1 MTDSE
6 KKEFTEHL
14 EELRKRLLI
23 VMYFFVG
30 ALIIGF
36 FLSKPLIY
44 QMQNAPWA
52 ESIQMHAFQVTDP
65 LKIYLLVIVIIG
77 LVVVLPV
84 IMYQLWAFV
93 APGLY
98 GNERKLTLSYIPIV
112 MILMLIGMA
121 FGYFVLVPYIIQF
134 TFDLSE
140 DMGIE
145 TTIGINQYFGFLF
158 RTVLPF
164 GVIFQM
170 PIPGAFPDTA
180 WPVDAD
186 VPQEEQK
193 VCLFH
198 PSGDCGAHCPA
209 RSDDAYHADDTN
221 DCTIRNQ
228 HIHLK
233 NRLSEAFEGR
243 TEGNR
248 RIFGFRLG
256 RYSG

>member
-77 LVVVLPV
+77 LVVALPV

-140 DMGIE
+140 EMGIE

-170 PIPGAFPDTA
+170 PILVLFLTQLGLLTPMFLKKNRKYAYFILLVIAALIAPPDLMTHIMLTIPMIVLYEISIYISKIGYRRHLKA
-180 WPVDAD
+180 
-186 VPQEEQK
+186 EQK
-193 VCLFH
+193 AIEESL
-198 PSGDCGAHCPA
+198 D
-209 RSDDAYHADDTN
+209 SD
-221 DCTIRNQ
+221 
-228 HIHLK
+228 
-233 NRLSEAFEGR
+233 
-243 TEGNR
+243 
-248 RIFGFRLG
+248 
-256 RYSG
+256 

>member
-36 FLSKPLIY
+36 LLSKPLIY

-140 DMGIE
+140 EMGIE

-170 PIPGAFPDTA
+170 PILVLFLTQLGLLTPMFLKKNRKYAYFILLVIAALIAPPDLMTHIMLTIPMIVLYEISIYISKIGYRRHLKA
-180 WPVDAD
+180 
-186 VPQEEQK
+186 EQK
-193 VCLFH
+193 AIEESL
-198 PSGDCGAHCPA
+198 D
-209 RSDDAYHADDTN
+209 SD
-221 DCTIRNQ
+221 
-228 HIHLK
+228 
-233 NRLSEAFEGR
+233 
-243 TEGNR
+243 
-248 RIFGFRLG
+248 
-256 RYSG
+256 

>member
-140 DMGIE
+140 EMGIE

-170 PIPGAFPDTA
+170 PILVLFLTQLGLLTPMFLKKNRKYAYFILLVIAALIAPPDLMTHIMLTIPMIVLYEISIYISKIGYRRHLKA
-180 WPVDAD
+180 
-186 VPQEEQK
+186 EQK
-193 VCLFH
+193 AIEESL
-198 PSGDCGAHCPA
+198 D
-209 RSDDAYHADDTN
+209 SD
-221 DCTIRNQ
+221 
-228 HIHLK
+228 
-233 NRLSEAFEGR
+233 
-243 TEGNR
+243 
-248 RIFGFRLG
+248 
-256 RYSG
+256 

>member
-112 MILMLIGMA
+112 MILMMIGMA

-134 TFDLSE
+134 TFELSE

-170 PIPGAFPDTA
+170 PILVLFLTQLGLLTPMFLKKNRKYAYFILLVIAALIAPPDLMTHIMLTIPMIVLYEISIYISKIGYRRHLKA
-180 WPVDAD
+180 
-186 VPQEEQK
+186 EQK
-193 VCLFH
+193 AIEESL
-198 PSGDCGAHCPA
+198 D
-209 RSDDAYHADDTN
+209 SD
-221 DCTIRNQ
+221 
-228 HIHLK
+228 
-233 NRLSEAFEGR
+233 
-243 TEGNR
+243 
-248 RIFGFRLG
+248 
-256 RYSG
+256 

>member
-1 MTDSE
+1 MADSE
-6 KKEFTEHL
+6 KREFTEHL

-30 ALIIGF
+30 ALIVGF

-140 DMGIE
+140 EMGIE

-164 GVIFQM
+164 GAIFQM
-170 PIPGAFPDTA
+170 PILVLFLTQLGLLTPMFLRKNRKYAYFILLVIAALIAPPDLMTHIMLTIPMIILYEVSIYISKIGYRRHLKA
-180 WPVDAD
+180 
-186 VPQEEQK
+186 EQK
-193 VCLFH
+193 AIEESL
-198 PSGDCGAHCPA
+198 D
-209 RSDDAYHADDTN
+209 SD
-221 DCTIRNQ
+221 
-228 HIHLK
+228 
-233 NRLSEAFEGR
+233 
-243 TEGNR
+243 
-248 RIFGFRLG
+248 
-256 RYSG
+256 

>member
-134 TFDLSE
+134 TFELSE

-170 PIPGAFPDTA
+170 PILVLFLTQLGLLTPMFLKKNRKYAYFILLVIAALIAPPDLMTHIMLTIPMIVLYEISIYISKIGYRRHLKA
-180 WPVDAD
+180 
-186 VPQEEQK
+186 EQK
-193 VCLFH
+193 AIEESL
-198 PSGDCGAHCPA
+198 D
-209 RSDDAYHADDTN
+209 SD
-221 DCTIRNQ
+221 
-228 HIHLK
+228 
-233 NRLSEAFEGR
+233 
-243 TEGNR
+243 
-248 RIFGFRLG
+248 
-256 RYSG
+256 

>member
-36 FLSKPLIY
+36 LLSKPLIY

-98 GNERKLTLSYIPIV
+98 GNERKLTMSYIPIV

-134 TFDLSE
+134 TFELSE

-170 PIPGAFPDTA
+170 PILVLFLTQLGLLTPMFLQKNRKYAYFILLVIAALIAPPDLMTHIMLTIPMIVLYEISIYISKIGYRRHLKA
-180 WPVDAD
+180 
-186 VPQEEQK
+186 EQK
-193 VCLFH
+193 AIEESL
-198 PSGDCGAHCPA
+198 D
-209 RSDDAYHADDTN
+209 SD
-221 DCTIRNQ
+221 
-228 HIHLK
+228 
-233 NRLSEAFEGR
+233 
-243 TEGNR
+243 
-248 RIFGFRLG
+248 
-256 RYSG
+256 

>member
-121 FGYFVLVPYIIQF
+121 FGYLVIVPYIIQF

-170 PIPGAFPDTA
+170 PILVLFLTQLGLLTPMFLKKNRKYAYFILLVIAALIAPPDLMTHIMLTIPMIVLYEISIYISKIGYRRHLKA
-180 WPVDAD
+180 
-186 VPQEEQK
+186 EQK
-193 VCLFH
+193 AIEESL
-198 PSGDCGAHCPA
+198 D
-209 RSDDAYHADDTN
+209 SD
-221 DCTIRNQ
+221 
-228 HIHLK
+228 
-233 NRLSEAFEGR
+233 
-243 TEGNR
+243 
-248 RIFGFRLG
+248 
-256 RYSG
+256 

>member
-14 EELRKRLLI
+14 EELRKRLVI

-36 FLSKPLIY
+36 LLSKPLIY

-140 DMGIE
+140 EMGIE

-170 PIPGAFPDTA
+170 PILVLFLTQLGLLTPMFLKKNRKYAYFILLVIAALIAPPDLMTHIMLTIPMIVLYEISIYISKIGYRRHLKA
-180 WPVDAD
+180 
-186 VPQEEQK
+186 EQK
-193 VCLFH
+193 AIEESL
-198 PSGDCGAHCPA
+198 D
-209 RSDDAYHADDTN
+209 SD
-221 DCTIRNQ
+221 
-228 HIHLK
+228 
-233 NRLSEAFEGR
+233 
-243 TEGNR
+243 
-248 RIFGFRLG
+248 
-256 RYSG
+256 

>member
-23 VMYFFVG
+23 VMYFFVV

-134 TFDLSE
+134 TFELSE

-170 PIPGAFPDTA
+170 PILVLFLTQLGLLTPMFLKKNRKYAYFILLVIAALIAPPDLMTHIMLTIPMIVLYEISIYISKIGYRRHLKA
-180 WPVDAD
+180 
-186 VPQEEQK
+186 EQK
-193 VCLFH
+193 AIEESL
-198 PSGDCGAHCPA
+198 D
-209 RSDDAYHADDTN
+209 SD
-221 DCTIRNQ
+221 
-228 HIHLK
+228 
-233 NRLSEAFEGR
+233 
-243 TEGNR
+243 
-248 RIFGFRLG
+248 
-256 RYSG
+256 

>member
-98 GNERKLTLSYIPIV
+98 GNERKLTLSYIPVV

-140 DMGIE
+140 EMGIE

-170 PIPGAFPDTA
+170 PILVLFLTQLGLLTPMFLKKNRKYAYFILLVIAALIAPPDLMTHIMLTIPMIVLYEISIYISKIGYRRHLKA
-180 WPVDAD
+180 
-186 VPQEEQK
+186 EQK
-193 VCLFH
+193 AIEESL
-198 PSGDCGAHCPA
+198 D
-209 RSDDAYHADDTN
+209 SD
-221 DCTIRNQ
+221 
-228 HIHLK
+228 
-233 NRLSEAFEGR
+233 
-243 TEGNR
+243 
-248 RIFGFRLG
+248 
-256 RYSG
+256 

>member
-1 MTDSE
+1 
-6 KKEFTEHL
+6 
-14 EELRKRLLI
+14 
-23 VMYFFVG
+23 
-30 ALIIGF
+30 
-36 FLSKPLIY
+36 
-44 QMQNAPWA
+44 
-52 ESIQMHAFQVTDP
+52 
-65 LKIYLLVIVIIG
+65 VIVIIG

-134 TFDLSE
+134 TFELSE

-170 PIPGAFPDTA
+170 PILVLFLTQLGLLTPMFLKKNRKYAYFILLVIAALIAPPDLMTHIMLTIPMIVLYEISIYISKIGYRRHLKA
-180 WPVDAD
+180 
-186 VPQEEQK
+186 EQK
-193 VCLFH
+193 AIEESL
-198 PSGDCGAHCPA
+198 D
-209 RSDDAYHADDTN
+209 SD
-221 DCTIRNQ
+221 
-228 HIHLK
+228 
-233 NRLSEAFEGR
+233 
-243 TEGNR
+243 
-248 RIFGFRLG
+248 
-256 RYSG
+256 

>member
-1 MTDSE
+1 MVDSE

-23 VMYFFVG
+23 VMYFFIG
-30 ALIIGF
+30 ALIVGF

-44 QMQNAPWA
+44 RMQNAPWA

-112 MILMLIGMA
+112 MVLMLIGMA

-140 DMGIE
+140 EMGIE

-164 GVIFQM
+164 GAIFQM
-170 PIPGAFPDTA
+170 PILVLFLTQLGLLTPMFLRKNRKYAYFILLVVAALIAPPDLMTHIMLTIPMIILYEFSIYISKIGYRRHLKA
-180 WPVDAD
+180 
-186 VPQEEQK
+186 EQK
-193 VCLFH
+193 AIEESL
-198 PSGDCGAHCPA
+198 D
-209 RSDDAYHADDTN
+209 SD
-221 DCTIRNQ
+221 
-228 HIHLK
+228 
-233 NRLSEAFEGR
+233 
-243 TEGNR
+243 
-248 RIFGFRLG
+248 
-256 RYSG
+256 

>member
-1 MTDSE
+1 MADSE
-6 KKEFTEHL
+6 KREFTEHL

-30 ALIIGF
+30 ALIVGF

-112 MILMLIGMA
+112 MVLMLIGMA

-140 DMGIE
+140 EMGIE

-164 GVIFQM
+164 GAIFQM
-170 PIPGAFPDTA
+170 PILVLFLTQLGLLTPMFLRKNRKYAYFILLVIAALIAPPDLMTHIMLTIPMIILYEVSIYISKIGYRRHLKA
-180 WPVDAD
+180 
-186 VPQEEQK
+186 EQK
-193 VCLFH
+193 AIEESL
-198 PSGDCGAHCPA
+198 D
-209 RSDDAYHADDTN
+209 SD
-221 DCTIRNQ
+221 
-228 HIHLK
+228 
-233 NRLSEAFEGR
+233 
-243 TEGNR
+243 
-248 RIFGFRLG
+248 
-256 RYSG
+256 